1 MNSLFQMYCAFEIVI
16 YNTSE
21 GKKVGVRD
29 QLKKKKLPTGFAIS
43 ELIQEESLK

>member
-1 MNSLFQMYCAFEIVI
+1 MNSLFQMYCPFEIVI

-29 QLKKKKLPTGFAIS
+29 QLKKKKITNRFS
-43 ELIQEESLK
+43 Y